1 MRAYAIEEFGGQGTV
16 RDMPMPQLEPG
27 QICIRVDSAGVNP
40 VDNAVLQGYLKDML
54 QHRFPL
60 VPGID
65 ASGTIEAVDEGVQG
79 LVVGDPVFGTSGKG
93 YFGAGTYA
101 EYATM
106 SHATVAHKPS
116 SLTHEQAAAIPTA
129 GVAALMLLDALQLE
143 RGQVV
148 LAIGAVGGVG
158 SYFVQLAT
166 QQGARVVAVSRS
178 ENEEYVRSLGA
189 EDLIDYTTQDVGE
202 AIAARH
208 EEGVDAVADIVGDK
222 DELSSALGHV
232 KAGGRAA
239 SLMGAVDEEELK
251 SRALGGQNVNA
262 AVTTE
267 RLDVLASHLA
277 SGRLHSPDLE
287 TMPLDKASEA
297 LARLASRHTRGKLI
311 LKP

>member
-1 MRAYAIEEFGGQGTV
+1 VRAYAIEEFGAQGRV
-16 RDMPMPQLEPG
+16 RELPMPEPEPG
-27 QICIRVDSAGVNP
+27 QVRIHVDAAGVNP
-40 VDNAVLQGYLKDML
+40 VDNAILQGYLKDML
-54 QHRFPL
+54 EHRFPL

-65 ASGTIEAVDEGVQG
+65 GSGTIDAVGEGIER
-79 LVVGDPVFGTSGKG
+79 LAVGDSVFGTSGKG

-106 SHATVAHKPS
+106 SHATVTHKPS

-129 GVAALMLLDALQLE
+129 GVAALMLLETLDLE
-143 RGQVV
+143 KGEVV

-189 EDLIDYTTQDVGE
+189 EEVIDYRAQDVGE

-208 EEGVDAVADIVGDK
+208 EEGIDAVADMVGDK

-239 SLMGAVDEEELK
+239 SLMGAVDEEELR
-251 SRALGGQNVNA
+251 SRALGGRNVNA

-287 TMPLDKASEA
+287 TLSLDKASEA
-297 LARLASRHTRGKLI
+297 LARLANRHTRGKLI